1 MGKHDK
7 TEVLTA
13 TINED
18 EYLMERVKTLAKENA
33 ALRAQLAK
41 KEQDYQLLARMYEKS
56 SNTTDDIVAQKDVE
70 IKRLKDALI
79 RALLRE
85 EF

>member
-18 EYLMERVKTLAKENA
+18 EYLMERVKTLSKENA

-41 KEQDYQLLARMYEKS
+41 KEQDYQLLARMYERS
-56 SNTTDDIVAQKDVE
+56 SSTTDDIVAQKDAE
-70 IKRLKDALI
+70 IKHLKDALI

>member
-18 EYLMERVKTLAKENA
+18 EYLMERVKTLSKENA

-41 KEQDYQLLARMYEKS
+41 KEQDYQLLARMYERS
-56 SNTTDDIVAQKDVE
+56 SNTNDDIVVQKDAE
-70 IKRLKDALI
+70 IER
-79 RALLRE
+79 LRE
-85 EF
+85 RL